1 MLRGEVVRIEL
12 LAVNVLSGPV
22 VVTVV
27 VTVVVVGVK
36 VVVVPEPGA
45 VELLAE
51 LVRAGQ
57 TSVLL
62 TDVERIVPVAVEV

>member
-1 MLRGEVVRIEL
+1 VLRGEVVRIEL
-12 LAVNVLSGPV
+12 LAVNVLSGP
-22 VVTVV
+22 VV

>member
-12 LAVNVLSGPV
+12 LAVNVLSGP
-22 VVTVV
+22 VV